1 MSGAAQTG
9 SMFMKRMVIG
19 LSLLACLSAT
29 GCYRTE
35 QQRAQNYENFLKQ
48 TLGVAGHVDAADRHA
63 QAPSVPATK
72 LD

>member
-1 MSGAAQTG
+1 
-9 SMFMKRMVIG
+9 MKRMVIG
-19 LSLLACLSAT
+19 LGVLACLS

-48 TLGVAGHVDAADRHA
+48 TLGVAGRVDTADKHA
-63 QAPSVPATK
+63 QAPSNPATK

>member
-1 MSGAAQTG
+1 
-9 SMFMKRMVIG
+9 MKRTMIG
-19 LSLLACLSAT
+19 LSLLACLSAA

-48 TLGVAGHVDAADRHA
+48 TLGVVGHVDAAGQHA
-63 QAPSVPATK
+63 QAASKPATK